1 MTNAMSPLLQEAIH
15 QERALKKRR
24 IYRRI
29 KSLLPKIA
37 GLTFFSLLLTEP
49 AYAGT
54 SEVSTISDALEYV
67 ADILTGTAAR
77 WTGIIAIACLGI
89 GSLVGMLKFTKALSI
104 AVGIGLI
111 LGAPEIVDAIGSW

>member
-1 MTNAMSPLLQEAIH
+1 MTKILSPLLQEVFH
-15 QERALKKRR
+15 QEAALKKRR
-24 IYRRI
+24 FVRRL
-29 KSLLPKIA
+29 KKIA
-37 GLTFFSLLLTEP
+37 PKVIGLTFVSLLVVEP

-54 SEVSTISDALEYV
+54 GEVSTISDALEYV

-89 GSLVGMLKFTKALSI
+89 ASLVGMLKFQKALSI

>member
-1 MTNAMSPLLQEAIH
+1 MTKTLSPLLQEAFY
-15 QERALKKRR
+15 QENVLKKRQF
-24 IYRRI
+24 IRRI
-29 KSLLPKIA
+29 KSMAPKII
-37 GLTFFSLLLTEP
+37 GLTFVSLLVTEP

-54 SEVSTISDALEYV
+54 GEVSTISDALEYV

-77 WTGIIAIACLGI
+77 WTGVIAIACLGI
-89 GSLVGMLKFTKALSI
+89 ASLVGMLKFTKALSI

>member
-1 MTNAMSPLLQEAIH
+1 MQRLKAVSVSKKVKTWTPKLLAVL
-15 QERALKKRR
+15 AV
-24 IYRRI
+24 
-29 KSLLPKIA
+29 SV
-37 GLTFFSLLLTEP
+37 LLTEP

-54 SEVSTISDALEYV
+54 GEVSTISDALEYV

-77 WTGIIAIACLGI
+77 WTGVIAIACLGI
-89 GSLVGMLKFTKALSI
+89 ASLVGMLKFTKALSI

>member
-1 MTNAMSPLLQEAIH
+1 MKIMQRLRNIKVPKKVKVWTPRLLGVLAV
-15 QERALKKRR
+15 
-24 IYRRI
+24 
-29 KSLLPKIA
+29 SV
-37 GLTFFSLLLTEP
+37 LLTEP

-54 SEVSTISDALEYV
+54 EEVSTISDALNYV

-89 GSLVGMLKFTKALSI
+89 SSLVGMLKFTKALSI